1 MDASNEEKQAYIQE
15 NITNK
20 GYDSYLFSQFICK
33 KNNHKE
39 FDLNNYTIGQIRESI
54 QEFKNCTPLSKAIEN
69 ASAPPLQKQK
79 KKNILQTIFGL
90 KSEEESKPKIV
101 QKKSEFD
108 YGFRLPDKVKCQ
120 SVEEEYLGQYD
131 DLPIKIGFPEK
142 VDKGF
147 LKKTVTY
154 FTAIAVPLGKVV
166 KRAFEDFEWLRSKLI
181 KMFDYNFIP
190 SLPKVNP
197 LLGIED
203 EEATTRGLEKFMHY
217 LSLDPI
223 IKNSQILYDF
233 LSIEN
238 YEEFKKQQKEYE
250 VITPCTDIQEFK
262 SITGEI
268 SIDFNDKDEKDFFNI
283 KEFCNQNK
291 NLLEKLNN
299 SLNLFYHEMNTVIRR
314 TNEIANLWGYLYQTS
329 EKYKDD
335 NLSKEIY
342 FQMNNLFF
350 NLAKNF
356 KRQNDFINIDIRES
370 FVFMQ
375 NNYGSINE
383 LIKRIDSKKKVYSKE
398 ERELMS
404 LKEELFNTRNTPG
417 HQKNNANLEINKKNS
432 EGEFDLS
439 EFLPMNTKALLEMK
453 KSYGFYLNKFLMEY
467 ARMKKLNTTIYREK
481 IQRCYKTLNS
491 ITSELCACVE
501 NLLSSMDMYSSS
513 NNWETPKGDEIID
526 KHKVKHEKKD
536 EKKEEKIEE
545 KNEEKKEG
553 NEIKKENEDNKISE
567 NNKINKNEEQQ
578 GENKIN
584 ENEDKINEK
593 KLNQNGKENK
603 NNEKN
608 SLEESG
614 FNLIKDDNNTNDEKN
629 KK

>member
-1 MDASNEEKQAYIQE
+1 MDASTEEKQAYIKE

-20 GYDSYLFSQFICK
+20 GYDSYLFTQFICK
-33 KNNHKE
+33 KFNQKD
-39 FDLNNYTIGQIRESI
+39 FDINKFTLGQITQSI
-54 QEFKNCTPLSKAIEN
+54 QEFKDCTPLGKIVDHS
-69 ASAPPLQKQK
+69 SAPPLQKQK
-79 KKNILQTIFGL
+79 KKNIIQSIFGI
-90 KSEEESKPKIV
+90 KSEEEPKNKII

-147 LKKTVTY
+147 LKKSVTY

-197 LLGIED
+197 ILGIED

-268 SIDFNDKDEKDFFNI
+268 SIDFTEKDEKDFINI
-283 KEFCNQNK
+283 KEFCYQNK

-350 NLAKNF
+350 NLSKNF
-356 KRQNDFINIDIRES
+356 KKQNEFINIDIKES
-370 FVFMQ
+370 FIFMQ

-398 ERELMS
+398 EKELIS

-417 HQKNNANLEINKKNS
+417 HQKSNAKIEINKKNS

-439 EFLPMNTKALLEMK
+439 EFLPVNTKALLEMK

-467 ARMKKLNTTIYREK
+467 ARMKKMNTTIYREK

-501 NLLSSMDMYSSS
+501 NLLSSMDMYSTSE
-513 NNWETPKGDEIID
+513 NWETPTGDEKID
-526 KHKVKHEKKD
+526 KPKNKS
-536 EKKEEKIEE
+536 EKKEEKKESE
-545 KNEEKKEG
+545 LKKE
-553 NEIKKENEDNKISE
+553 KEE
-567 NNKINKNEEQQ
+567 NKNNE
-578 GENKIN
+578 ENKIN
-584 ENEDKINEK
+584 ENKEEKEENKINEK
-593 KLNQNGKENK
+593 KDKINEEKLNQNDKENK

-608 SLEESG
+608 NLEESG
-614 FNLIKDDNNTNDEKN
+614 FNLIKDDNNNEKN
-629 KK
+629 

>member
-1 MDASNEEKQAYIQE
+1 MDASIEEKQNYIKE
-15 NITNK
+15 NVTNK
-20 GYDSYLFSQFICK
+20 GYDSFLFTQFMCK
-33 KNNHKE
+33 KCNQKD
-39 FDLNNYTIGQIRESI
+39 FDLNNFTIGQIQESI
-54 QEFKNCTPLSKAIEN
+54 EEFKTATPLGKVVDNS
-69 ASAPPLQKQK
+69 SAPPLQKQK
-79 KKNILQTIFGL
+79 KKNLNIIQSFFGIKTEDNQKNNDL
-90 KSEEESKPKIV
+90 DKSK
-101 QKKSEFD
+101 KKSEFD
-108 YGFRLPDKVKCQ
+108 YGFKLPDKVKCQ

-147 LKKTVTY
+147 LKKSVTY

-166 KRAFEDFEWLRSKLI
+166 KRSFEDFEWLRLKLT

-238 YEEFKKQQKEYE
+238 YNEFKKQQKEYE

-268 SIDFNDKDEKDFFNI
+268 SIDFTEKDENKFRII

-291 NLLEKLNN
+291 TLLERLNN
-299 SLNLFYHEMNTVIRR
+299 NLNMFYHEMNTVIRR

-342 FQMNNLFF
+342 FQMNNMFF

-356 KRQNDFINIDIRES
+356 KKQNDFINIDIKES

-398 ERELMS
+398 EKELIT

-417 HQKNNANLEINKKNS
+417 HQKSNVNIEINKKNA

-439 EFLPMNTKALLEMK
+439 TFLPMNTKALLEMK

-467 ARMKKLNTTIYREK
+467 DRMKKLNGVIYREK
-481 IQRCYKTLNS
+481 IQRCYKTQNS
-491 ITSELCACVE
+491 IASELCACVE
-501 NLLSSMDMYSSS
+501 NLLSSMDLYSTSE
-513 NNWETPKGDEIID
+513 NWETPKGDGIID
-526 KHKVKHEKKD
+526 KPKANKEIKEKGENKN
-536 EKKEEKIEE
+536 IN
-545 KNEEKKEG
+545 KNEIIEK
-553 NEIKKENEDNKISE
+553 KKENE
-567 NNKINKNEEQQ
+567 
-578 GENKIN
+578 ENKIN
-584 ENEDKINEK
+584 ENKINEEHVDK
-593 KLNQNGKENK
+593 KENNDNEIK
-603 NNEKN
+603 NV
-608 SLEESG
+608 EESG
-614 FNLIKDDNNTNDEKN
+614 FNLIKDEIENN

>member
-1 MDASNEEKQAYIQE
+1 MDSSIEEKQSYIKE
-15 NITNK
+15 NVTDK
-20 GYDSYLFSQFICK
+20 GYDSFLFTQFMCK
-33 KNNHKE
+33 KCNQKD
-39 FDLNNYTIGQIRESI
+39 FDLNNFTMGQIRESVE
-54 QEFKNCTPLSKAIEN
+54 EFKTATPLGKVVDNS
-69 ASAPPLQKQK
+69 SAPPLQKQK
-79 KKNILQTIFGL
+79 KKNIIQSFFGL
-90 KSEEESKPKIV
+90 KTEDNQNNDNNIS

-108 YGFRLPDKVKCQ
+108 YGFRLPEKVKCQ

-147 LKKTVTY
+147 LKKTVTF

-166 KRAFEDFEWLRSKLI
+166 KRSFEDFEWLRSKLT

-238 YEEFKKQQKEYE
+238 YNEFKKQQKEYE

-268 SIDFNDKDEKDFFNI
+268 SIDFTEKDENKFRII

-291 NLLEKLNN
+291 TLLERLNN
-299 SLNLFYHEMNTVIRR
+299 NLNMFYHEMNTVIRR

-342 FQMNNLFF
+342 FQMNNMFF

-356 KRQNDFINIDIRES
+356 KKQNDFINIDIKES
-370 FVFMQ
+370 FIFMQ

-383 LIKRIDSKKKVYSKE
+383 LIKRIDSKKKVYFKE
-398 ERELMS
+398 EKELIS
-404 LKEELFNTRNTPG
+404 LKEQLFNTRNTPG
-417 HQKNNANLEINKKNS
+417 HQKSNANIEINKKNA

-439 EFLPMNTKALLEMK
+439 TFLPMNTKALLEMK

-467 ARMKKLNTTIYREK
+467 DRMKKLNGVIYREK
-481 IQRCYKTLNS
+481 IQRCYKTQNS
-491 ITSELCACVE
+491 IASELCACVE
-501 NLLSSMDMYSSS
+501 NLLSSMDLYSTSE
-513 NNWETPKGDEIID
+513 NWETPKGDGIID
-526 KHKVKHEKKD
+526 KPKANKENKAK
-536 EKKEEKIEE
+536 EENKNENKNEIIGEKEEK
-545 KNEEKKEG
+545 
-553 NEIKKENEDNKISE
+553 D
-567 NNKINKNEEQQ
+567 
-578 GENKIN
+578 ENKIN
-584 ENEDKINEK
+584 ENKINEEPVDDK
-593 KLNQNGKENK
+593 EKKENEIK
-603 NNEKN
+603 N
-608 SLEESG
+608 LEESG
-614 FNLIKDDNNTNDEKN
+614 FNLIKDDNENN

>member
-1 MDASNEEKQAYIQE
+1 MDSSIEEKQSYIKE
-15 NITNK
+15 NVTDK
-20 GYDSYLFSQFICK
+20 GYDSFLFTQFMCK
-33 KNNHKE
+33 KCNQKD
-39 FDLNNYTIGQIRESI
+39 FDLNNFTMGQIRESVE
-54 QEFKNCTPLSKAIEN
+54 EFKTATPLGKVVDNS
-69 ASAPPLQKQK
+69 SAPPLQKQK
-79 KKNILQTIFGL
+79 KKNIIQSFFGL
-90 KSEEESKPKIV
+90 KTEDNQNNDNNIS

-108 YGFRLPDKVKCQ
+108 YGFRLPEKVKCQ

-147 LKKTVTY
+147 LKKTVTF

-166 KRAFEDFEWLRSKLI
+166 KRSFEDFEWLRSKLT

-238 YEEFKKQQKEYE
+238 YNEFKKQQKEYE

-268 SIDFNDKDEKDFFNI
+268 SIDFTEKDENKFRII

-291 NLLEKLNN
+291 TLLERLNN
-299 SLNLFYHEMNTVIRR
+299 NLNMFYHEMNTVIRR

-342 FQMNNLFF
+342 FQMNNMFF

-356 KRQNDFINIDIRES
+356 KKQNDFINIDIKES
-370 FVFMQ
+370 FIFMQ

-383 LIKRIDSKKKVYSKE
+383 LIKRIDSKKKVYFKE
-398 ERELMS
+398 EKELIS
-404 LKEELFNTRNTPG
+404 LKEQLFNTRNTPG
-417 HQKNNANLEINKKNS
+417 HQKSNANIEINKKNA

-439 EFLPMNTKALLEMK
+439 TFLPMNTKALLEMK

-467 ARMKKLNTTIYREK
+467 DRMKKLNGVIYREK
-481 IQRCYKTLNS
+481 IQRCYKTQNS
-491 ITSELCACVE
+491 IASELCACVE
-501 NLLSSMDMYSSS
+501 NLLSSMDLYSTSE
-513 NNWETPKGDEIID
+513 NWETPKGDGIID
-526 KHKVKHEKKD
+526 KPKANKEYKA
-536 EKKEEKIEE
+536 KEENKNENKNEIIGEKEE
-545 KNEEKKEG
+545 KNE
-553 NEIKKENEDNKISE
+553 NR
-567 NNKINKNEEQQ
+567 IN
-578 GENKIN
+578 ENKIN
-584 ENEDKINEK
+584 EEPVDDKEK
-593 KLNQNGKENK
+593 KENEIK
-603 NNEKN
+603 N
-608 SLEESG
+608 LEESG
-614 FNLIKDDNNTNDEKN
+614 FNLIKDDNENN

>member
-1 MDASNEEKQAYIQE
+1 MKANRKI
-15 NITNK
+15 
-20 GYDSYLFSQFICK
+20 L
-33 KNNHKE
+33 
-39 FDLNNYTIGQIRESI
+39 YTILLVSLVI
-54 QEFKNCTPLSKAIEN
+54 L
-69 ASAPPLQKQK
+69 ASVSS
-79 KKNILQTIFGL
+79 F
-90 KSEEESKPKIV
+90 
-101 QKKSEFD
+101 
-108 YGFRLPDKVKCQ
+108 
-120 SVEEEYLGQYD
+120 
-131 DLPIKIGFPEK
+131 
-142 VDKGF
+142 F
-147 LKKTVTY
+147 LYY
-154 FTAIAVPLGKVV
+154 FY
-166 KRAFEDFEWLRSKLI
+166 
-181 KMFDYNFIP
+181 KMRN
-190 SLPKVNP
+190 
-197 LLGIED
+197 
-203 EEATTRGLEKFMHY
+203 
-217 LSLDPI
+217 
-223 IKNSQILYDF
+223 
-233 LSIEN
+233 
-238 YEEFKKQQKEYE
+238 
-250 VITPCTDIQEFK
+250 
-262 SITGEI
+262 
-268 SIDFNDKDEKDFFNI
+268 
-283 KEFCNQNK
+283 
-291 NLLEKLNN
+291 
-299 SLNLFYHEMNTVIRR
+299 
-314 TNEIANLWGYLYQTS
+314 
-329 EKYKDD
+329 D
-335 NLSKEIY
+335 NLS
-342 FQMNNLFF
+342 F
-350 NLAKNF
+350 NK
-356 KRQNDFINIDIRES
+356 IDIQES

-404 LKEELFNTRNTPG
+404 LKEELFNTRNTAG
-417 HQKNNANLEINKKNS
+417 HQKSNANIEINKKNS

-526 KHKVKHEKKD
+526 KPKVKNEKKD

-545 KNEEKKEG
+545 KNEEKKDG
-553 NEIKKENEDNKISE
+553 NEIKKENEDNKINE

-584 ENEDKINEK
+584 ENEDKNNEK

-614 FNLIKDDNNTNDEKN
+614 FNLIKDDNNTNNENN